1 MLFCVEIVERDVVLN
16 DWVLLMV
23 FMWGIGD
30 GVNNLNKIEFFG
42 VF

>member
-30 GVNNLNKIEFFG
+30 EVNNLNKIEFFG